1 VGPTPARTGRA
12 HALHRSG
19 PAARLASASDER
31 PPGLAALIAELIER
45 LELDDV
51 TLVGNDTG
59 GALCQLVVA
68 AHADRVGRLVLVNC
82 DAFEHFPPPALKL
95 PIALL
100 GRVPGS
106 VAALAALGRLR
117 PVRRATMSLASLTV
131 DPIPDVWCG
140 RGWRRC
146 AAAQYG
152 ATWSR
157 SCAGSRPSTR

>member
-1 VGPTPARTGRA
+1 MNE
-12 HALHRSG
+12 
-19 PAARLASASDER
+19 SADLS

-68 AHADRVGRLVLVNC
+68 AHPDRVGRLVLVNC

-106 VAALAALGRLR
+106 VAALAAAIRSSHWPTRSGSQHCSPTLAW
-117 PVRRATMSLASLTV
+117 RRSTEPAPSSRWTAR
-131 DPIPDVWCG
+131 
-140 RGWRRC
+140 RGWPRC
-146 AAAQYG
+146 
-152 ATWSR
+152 
-157 SCAGSRPSTR
+157 